1 MIGIAAMLIGAD
13 VCVQKP
19 DLPVFHQPVRV
30 LEIGPAA
37 TDRFDLRAGQGNAGL
52 KFFQQEIVVLSDP
65 VHSGVALAGCCGIT
79 ARILFRVGLSLM
91 AGLARHDSV
100 ISQDHFGYQ
109 NCRL

>member
-1 MIGIAAMLIGAD
+1 MLIGAD
-13 VCVQKP
+13 VGIQKP
-19 DLPVFHQPVRV
+19 DFPVFHQPVRV
-30 LEIGPAA
+30 LEIGPAT
-37 TDRFDLRAGQGNAGL
+37 TDRFDLSAGQGNAGL
-52 KFFQQEIVVLSDP
+52 KFFQQEIVVRSDP
-65 VHSGVALAGCCGIT
+65 VYSGVALAGCCGIT